1 MKKRGRPKGSKN
13 KKSYLTRIAH
23 TRQGGAR
30 LNSASGYG
38 NARVV
43 DTMNISDASHTQ
55 TEFPSL
61 DGDSAQSFPD
71 APSTA
76 IAGNENDAQ
85 GSAVKAAP
93 PSGWSSE
100 ECAGLTQLAGLV
112 AANLTSFQGFA
123 YSDDESRLI
132 GEPLSKVLNK
142 YFPDGAGKTDE
153 LSLIVVLLATT
164 TPKIN
169 AYIQERRKNTES
181 AENKNG

>member
-1 MKKRGRPKGSKN
+1 MAKRGRPKGSKN
-13 KKSYLTRIAH
+13 KKSFSIKSAH
-23 TRQGGAR
+23 IRQGGVR
-30 LNSASGYG
+30 SNSASVYG
-38 NARVV
+38 NARAV
-43 DTMNISDASHTQ
+43 DTMNTSADSLTQ
-55 TEFPSL
+55 TEFPQL
-61 DGDSAQSFPD
+61 GGDSVQSFPD
-71 APSTA
+71 TPSTA
-76 IAGNENDAQ
+76 MAGNENDAQ
-85 GSAVKAAP
+85 GSAAKAAP
-93 PSGWSSE
+93 PSGWTSE

-132 GEPLSKVLNK
+132 GEPLAKVLNK